1 MLIACKF
8 AGYTLGRADIL
19 RRAVSK
25 KKKEVLEQEREVFV
39 NSSIK
44 QGYSYDDASLIYDYI
59 VKFADYGFNKAHS
72 VAYSKVAYLTA
83 YLKCHYFSYYFST
96 LMTSF
101 MGSISDILDYT
112 KQLLSRHIKV
122 NAPSINKSIDIFNV
136 IDGEIYF
143 PISII
148 RGLGNVKTND
158 ILEERKKGI
167 FNSFEDFIIRCK
179 NIIAASLIEN
189 IIYSGALDEFGLTK
203 KAMIDNYQNI
213 IEKSTYTFVK
223 NILQIDY
230 VEDEYSYGTL
240 QEKELE
246 VLGINIQY
254 DFFKQCV
261 ALYDKYK
268 MIKISDLNLN
278 QNIRTMGMIK
288 NVKEI
293 LTKQKE
299 KMAFIELGD
308 DTSSIEVVFFPKIY
322 FSSLPLNKGMIIMV
336 SGNVQKRTTMQIIAD
351 YVKKI

>member
-1 MLIACKF
+1 
-8 AGYTLGRADIL
+8 
-19 RRAVSK
+19 
-25 KKKEVLEQEREVFV
+25 
-39 NSSIK
+39 
-44 QGYSYDDASLIYDYI
+44 
-59 VKFADYGFNKAHS
+59 
-72 VAYSKVAYLTA
+72 
-83 YLKCHYFSYYFST
+83 
-96 LMTSF
+96 
-101 MGSISDILDYT
+101 
-112 KQLLSRHIKV
+112 
-122 NAPSINKSIDIFNV
+122 
-136 IDGEIYF
+136 
-143 PISII
+143 
-148 RGLGNVKTND
+148 
-158 ILEERKKGI
+158 
-167 FNSFEDFIIRCK
+167 
-179 NIIAASLIEN
+179 
-189 IIYSGALDEFGLTK
+189 
-203 KAMIDNYQNI
+203 MIDNYQNI

-336 SGNVQKRTTMQIIAD
+336 SGNVQKRTTMQIIAN